1 MTVTPIITGAPLRPH
16 VLSAMDAVRTVFQ
29 SAGARHVSCP
39 VNRTAHKPAKL
50 NSPIAAPNPRSV
62 APARWLG
69 TRTDPT
75 LARDDDTT
83 RIYRHTL
90 EAAA

>member
-16 VLSAMDAVRTVFQ
+16 VLSAMDAVWTEFQ
-29 SAGARHVSCP
+29 TAQVRRIPGP
-39 VNRTAHKPAKL
+39 VNRTARKPAKL